1 MAQLDLFNQNSSS
14 QHQSAFRWYEFQF
27 DGKRAGELLAVFEL
41 IEVDGSNADLEEIP
55 VTLET
60 YPSAT
65 YVTQLVKNPIYRIPS
80 KIMPDL
86 RTYEIEVM
94 FWGLR
99 ECRSIN
105 FQAIQQAEVSIEC
118 AGARITKT
126 IRDVQKNPNF
136 ELTPNDTDKFR
147 LLVVRHSFLFR

>member
-1 MAQLDLFNQNSSS
+1 
-14 QHQSAFRWYEFQF
+14 
-27 DGKRAGELLAVFEL
+27 
-41 IEVDGSNADLEEIP
+41 
-55 VTLET
+55 
-60 YPSAT
+60 
-65 YVTQLVKNPIYRIPS
+65 
-80 KIMPDL
+80 MPDL

-105 FQAIQQAEVSIEC
+105 FHAIQQAEVSIEC

-136 ELTPNDTDKFR
+136 ELTPSDTDKYR
-147 LLVVRHSFLFR
+147 LLVVRDSFLSR